1 MLCKL
6 KFKLVLLCF
15 VLSLLFLGFEVKAQT
30 LEYDLGI
37 TAGDIFFSKSVLI
50 SGQPVRIY
58 AAIRNYGTRDVTG
71 YALFYA
77 GPNLIGES
85 QIVSVRAGGYSD
97 EVFVDWAIPEG
108 SFNIRVD
115 IRGQTP
121 GDENPVNDSALS
133 ALFNPEKDTD
143 GDGII
148 DKNDNCVNVS
158 NPDQG
163 DVDGDG
169 IGDVCDPD
177 DDNDGLPD
185 GDEGRVGTNP
195 VDPDSDD
202 DGVLDGQDNC
212 PLIANPG
219 QEDKDKDGKGDACD
233 STNNNAPPASPAPQD
248 QDGDGIPDSRDN
260 CKTVA
265 NASQTDTDQ
274 DGLGDAC
281 DPDDDNDGLSDQD
294 EKSLGTNPKNPDT
307 DNDQVNDKE
316 DSEPLNPNVG
326 TAESAAARE
335 EGDEWLDLI
344 TLEPGEIDQ
353 KGLKNVAID
362 FVKINSN
369 TYLFKAG
376 VMSIGSEDLKYEWDF
391 GDGTKSDQK
400 EVKYTFHRSG
410 LYKVVLKVSDQSGN
424 SKEVKTEI
432 KINFFDLDHPF
443 LFSGLL
449 GGLLLGGAAWH
460 VRKKRKA
467 MLDVE

>member
-1 MLCKL
+1 MTNHKL
-6 KFKLVLLCF
+6 KFKIISF
-15 VLSLLFLGFEVKAQT
+15 YFAFSLLFFGFGVKAQT

-37 TAGDIFFSKSVLI
+37 TSGDIFFSNSILI
-50 SGQPVRIY
+50 SGQPIRLY
-58 AAIRNYGTRDVTG
+58 ATVHNYGTKDVTG
-71 YALFYA
+71 YALFYV
-77 GPNLIGES
+77 GSNLIGES
-85 QIVSVRAGGYSD
+85 QVVSVRAGGYSD
-97 EVFVDWAIPEG
+97 EVFVDWTVPDG

-115 IRGQTP
+115 IKGQAP
-121 GDENPVNDSALS
+121 RDENPANDSALT
-133 ALFNPEKDTD
+133 ALFYPEKDSD

-169 IGDVCDPD
+169 IGDVCDSD
-177 DDNDGLPD
+177 DDNDGVPD
-185 GDEGRVGTNP
+185 SGESGIGTNP

-233 STNNNAPPASPAPQD
+233 SVDNSVPPSPKD

-265 NASQTDTDQ
+265 NASQLDTDK

-281 DPDDDNDGLSDQD
+281 DSDDDNDGVSDVD
-294 EKSLGTNPKNPDT
+294 EIQNGTNPKNPDT
-307 DNDQVNDKE
+307 DSDQINDKE
-316 DSEPLNPNVG
+316 DGEPLNPNSG
-326 TAESAAARE
+326 TVENAATTE
-335 EGDEWLDLI
+335 EENLNLTDEVSGN
-344 TLEPGEIDQ
+344 TNQ

-376 VMSIGSEDLKYEWDF
+376 ITNNGLEDLRYAWDF
-391 GDGTKSDQK
+391 GDGTESDQK
-400 EVKYTFHRSG
+400 EIKHTFQKSG
-410 LYKVVLKVSDQSGN
+410 LYEVVLKVSDQSGN

-432 KINFFDLDHPF
+432 KINFLDLGHPF
-443 LFSGLL
+443 LLSGLL
-449 GGLLLGGAAWH
+449 MGLLLGGAAWH
-460 VRKKRKA
+460 MRRKKKIISD
-467 MLDVE
+467 LE